1 MCSVGEISLAKLD
14 TSEKFNWCFLSG
26 RPLANMTRTKLA
38 FMELTIMNTVP
49 MHIVYSQICSLFK
62 PIQCEIEMKP
72 FSEIL
77 IFVCDYKNKRVKV
90 SSKVLFFYDSGTLVI
105 SGDQHH
111 YLYLYYNQ
119 FNSHESLPRIFLW
132 YCRILWDPII
142 L

>member
-1 MCSVGEISLAKLD
+1 MLPVWWAAGQHDSDQACFHGADDYEDCSHAYC
-14 TSEKFNWCFLSG
+14 N
-26 RPLANMTRTKLA
+26 
-38 FMELTIMNTVP
+38 
-49 MHIVYSQICSLFK
+49 IVYSQICSLFK

-77 IFVCDYKNKRVKV
+77 IFVGDYKNKRVKL

-132 YCRILWDPII
+132 YWRILWDPII